1 MKVFLVVL
9 AFVVLMPIVAWAGHS
24 ARHPRERPDYAG
36 EGYRGP
42 NDYRTPTPYPQAGE
56 SLLRPYGGD
65 STGRNLLA
73 PTPVWR
79 PLYPSTQPGRGLLDD
94 E

>member
-1 MKVFLVVL
+1 MTFAAVPRMRPLGASDAHPVGMGPTPPRFEFPKRSLTMKVFLVVL

-42 NDYRTPTPYPQAGE
+42 NDYRTPTPYPPIRVGI
-56 SLLRPYGGD
+56 
-65 STGRNLLA
+65 
-73 PTPVWR
+73 
-79 PLYPSTQPGRGLLDD
+79 
-94 E
+94 